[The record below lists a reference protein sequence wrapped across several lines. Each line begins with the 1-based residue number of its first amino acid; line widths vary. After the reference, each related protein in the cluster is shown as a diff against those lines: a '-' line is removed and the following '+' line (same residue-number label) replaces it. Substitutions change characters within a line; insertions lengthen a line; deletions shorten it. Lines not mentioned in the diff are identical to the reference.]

1 LRMRTT
7 NQSTAIQKRQTANP
21 IGTKIVHPS
30 SLAVVTEEEEK
41 EEEDVEEKEEE
52 EEEEEDATSASL
64 VFSSNPARQAKLS

>member
-1 LRMRTT
+1 MRMRTT

-41 EEEDVEEKEEE
+41 EEDVEEKEEE